1 LRKLLITGASG
12 QLGQALIPKIQ
23 DNFKLLCIG
32 RTPVLQI
39 PWISGKVS
47 DPIFLKK
54 TIKEFSPDIIL
65 HFSAMTNV
73 DQCEMNP
80 EESHLINSLSVKWML
95 ETFAGY
101 FLFISTDYVFNGRN
115 GPYLESDN
123 TNPINVY
130 GQTKLKAENMI
141 NLNSENS
148 LILRT
153 NVLFDYNDSSKASF
167 VNWVVNSLQ
176 NSTPIS
182 VVSDQYNNPI
192 WTHHLA
198 EIIFFL
204 IKEKIT
210 GLLHTGSDEYIN
222 RYEFALIIAQKFKL
236 DKSLIKPIQTH
247 DLKQIASRPLRGGL
261 KIDKLKY
268 NYNIPVPSLEG
279 ALDLISS

>member
-1 LRKLLITGASG
+1 MTGASG
-12 QLGQALIPKIQ
+12 QLGQALIPKIHDQ
-23 DNFKLLCIG
+23 FHLLSIG

-39 PWISGKVS
+39 PWNSGKIS
-47 DPIFLKK
+47 DPKFLKK
-54 TIKEFSPDIIL
+54 TINEFSPDIIL

-80 EESHLINSLSVKWML
+80 EESHLINSSSVKWML
-95 ETFAGY
+95 ETFTGY
-101 FLFISTDYVFNGRN
+101 FLFISTDYVFNGMN
-115 GPYLESDN
+115 GPYSESDK

-130 GQTKLKAENMI
+130 GQSKLEAENII
-141 NLNSENS
+141 NSKSENS

-153 NVLFDYNDSSKASF
+153 NVLFDYNDTSKASF

-182 VVSDQYNNPI
+182 VVNDQYNNPI

-198 EIIFFL
+198 DIIFYL

-210 GLLHTGSDEYIN
+210 GLLHTGSMEYIN
-222 RYEFALIIAQKFKL
+222 RYEFALKIANKFKL

-247 DLKQIASRPLRGGL
+247 ELNQIAPRPLKGGL
-261 KIDKLKY
+261 KTDNLK
-268 NYNIPVPSLEG
+268 NKYNIPVPTLES
-279 ALDLISS
+279 ALDLISNKP